1 MSALT
6 KALQKK
12 NWHFRSKDETIKDFK
27 LKIFFL
33 KKTFTHHQTLNPFT
47 PNMSYLPHSYNAFL
61 Y

>member
-33 KKTFTHHQTLNPFT
+33 KKNIHSSSNIESLYTKHVISSPF
-47 PNMSYLPHSYNAFL
+47 L
-61 Y
+61 